1 MMSVRYNIH
10 LKLKSIRIHLPTE
23 VVARGR
29 VRLRSSTSLVDLA
42 KYLWMMVC
50 AGKGSQTTC

>member
-1 MMSVRYNIH
+1 MMSVHYNIH

-42 KYLWMMVC
+42 KYLWI
-50 AGKGSQTTC
+50 